1 MTNILPHF
9 KRKYH
14 FFSLSVLTGIFVGT
28 SYIPFPAWA
37 LLFCYIP
44 LWFAL
49 VKAESENATLKTQF
63 AMTWVSQFVFTLI
76 GFNWIYYTATEFGH
90 LPPAISAAAL
100 VLFAALMNIYIP
112 IATTLATWLKRKYQL
127 STTQHIFLMALSMS
141 LAERIWPGI
150 FQWNLGYTLLWMKWP
165 VFQWADTV
173 GFLGLSSIIFLIQA
187 ALLIAILHYKTNK
200 KMFSGLV
207 AGVLALLIV
216 MHFTG
221 LSKQATWSQ
230 TDQSVS
236 FSITQGNIGNEEKL
250 ISELGRGF
258 QPAIVGKY
266 ISQANEYFSKKT
278 QENPQFKSDIIL
290 WPETALPIPMD
301 PHFTHYPLQTQI
313 QSQVKLWNSVLI
325 TGAYSHDQSKR
336 DHLGSIITRNS
347 VFFLGPDGPQ
357 QPAYYKSQLLAF
369 GEYMPFGETLP
380 ILYKLLPFVGTYERG
395 PGPVA
400 KKLSLSN
407 QRTVMVGP
415 QICYESLDPAF
426 SRGLA
431 KNGTDIIFN
440 VTNDSWFGDWAEPY
454 QHMMMTLAR
463 GVEVRRPLVRATNT
477 GFSSV
482 ILANGQELERSNM
495 NQTWMH
501 TYDVAYKSNAPLSA
515 FTRWGHWDWVLLV
528 FGSIFIIINRPLKSG
543 KK

>member
-1 MTNILPHF
+1 
-9 KRKYH
+9 
-14 FFSLSVLTGIFVGT
+14 
-28 SYIPFPAWA
+28 
-37 LLFCYIP
+37 
-44 LWFAL
+44 
-49 VKAESENATLKTQF
+49 
-63 AMTWVSQFVFTLI
+63 
-76 GFNWIYYTATEFGH
+76 
-90 LPPAISAAAL
+90 
-100 VLFAALMNIYIP
+100 
-112 IATTLATWLKRKYQL
+112 
-127 STTQHIFLMALSMS
+127 
-141 LAERIWPGI
+141 
-150 FQWNLGYTLLWMKWP
+150 
-165 VFQWADTV
+165 
-173 GFLGLSSIIFLIQA
+173 
-187 ALLIAILHYKTNK
+187 
-200 KMFSGLV
+200 
-207 AGVLALLIV
+207 
-216 MHFTG
+216 
-221 LSKQATWSQ
+221 
-230 TDQSVS
+230 
-236 FSITQGNIGNEEKL
+236 
-250 ISELGRGF
+250 
-258 QPAIVGKY
+258 
-266 ISQANEYFSKKT
+266 
-278 QENPQFKSDIIL
+278 
-290 WPETALPIPMD
+290 MD
-301 PHFTHYPLQTQI
+301 PHFAHYPLQTQL
-313 QSQVKLWNSVLI
+313 QSQVKQWNSVLI
-325 TGAYSHDQSKR
+325 TGAYSHDQTKR

-347 VFFLGPDGPQ
+347 VFFIGPDGPQ

-482 ILANGQELERSNM
+482 ILANGHELERSNM

-501 TYDVAYKSNAPLSA
+501 TYDVAHKSNAPLSA

-528 FGSIFIIINRPLKSG
+528 FGFIFIIINRPLNAG
-543 KK
+543 KNK